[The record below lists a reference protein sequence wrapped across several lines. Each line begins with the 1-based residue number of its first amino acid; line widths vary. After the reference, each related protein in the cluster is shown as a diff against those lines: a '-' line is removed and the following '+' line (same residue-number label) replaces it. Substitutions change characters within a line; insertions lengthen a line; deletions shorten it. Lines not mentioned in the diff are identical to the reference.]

1 MMPAFAGNWIWTLTC
16 NGSATWNRKQRAMS
30 LGLGCF
36 ELENAGS
43 VHSVSQEDS
52 TTPQPGASCD
62 GTQGDTVVPRAEST
76 GTKGG
81 RILLVEDHEDS
92 AKIMVR
98 LLGANGYQVSSAG
111 TVADA
116 LNLARQQ
123 PFDLVISDLGL
134 PDRSGLDLMRELKSD
149 RAIPAIALSGYALDD
164 DVAKCIEAGFSEHIT
179 KPVNFQSLLNAISRL
194 LA

>member
-1 MMPAFAGNWIWTLTC
+1 M
-16 NGSATWNRKQRAMS
+16 
-30 LGLGCF
+30 
-36 ELENAGS
+36 
-43 VHSVSQEDS
+43 SQEDS
-52 TTPQPGASCD
+52 TTPQQGASCD
-62 GTQGDTVVPRAEST
+62 GTHGDALPPRAVSPGT
-76 GTKGG
+76 GAKGG

-98 LLGANGYQVSSAG
+98 LLGANGYNVSSAG

-134 PDRSGLDLMRELKSD
+134 PDRSGLDLMRELKTD